1 MIVANVLLVACFL
14 LPAAAAALYHVLL
27 LAARLCGARA
37 VAPAS
42 EEASHS
48 FAIIIPAHNEEQGI
62 VEVIRSCTALD
73 YPAEKYQVFV
83 VADNCSDR
91 TAEVARACGATCLER
106 TDARNA
112 GKGHALQWAFE
123 QILPRGLDAV
133 VVLDADCTVES
144 HALRVFDRC
153 LQEGSRTLQAHYV
166 LSNPD
171 ASPISYVARVGNV
184 LEYEY
189 FYAPK
194 SDLGLAVMLV
204 GTGMVF
210 HRSVLLE
217 FPWRAHSV
225 VEDAE
230 YTLTLAR
237 HGLRVRFV
245 ANVHVVQ
252 AAAERVEQLAVQRAR
267 WASGTWQLGK
277 RSAIG
282 LIANGLLTGRVLLA
296 DAGWTLLI
304 VSRPLVLLHLS
315 LTLVAAALVAWQYPA
330 SASWLYLATG
340 WGLFALYAAYFGF
353 GIAKVGFSARR
364 ASFLLSAPL
373 VLARLAVIAVRSG
386 ISRRAAWIRT
396 PRS

>member
-1 MIVANVLLVACFL
+1 MI
-14 LPAAAAALYHVLL
+14 
-27 LAARLCGARA
+27 
-37 VAPAS
+37 
-42 EEASHS
+42 
-48 FAIIIPAHNEEQGI
+48 
-62 VEVIRSCTALD
+62 
-73 YPAEKYQVFV
+73 
-83 VADNCSDR
+83 
-91 TAEVARACGATCLER
+91 
-106 TDARNA
+106 
-112 GKGHALQWAFE
+112 
-123 QILPRGLDAV
+123 
-133 VVLDADCTVES
+133 VLDADCTVES
-144 HALRVFDRC
+144 HALQVFDQC
-153 LQEGSRTLQAHYV
+153 LREGSRALQAHYV

-171 ASPISYVARVGNV
+171 ASAISYVARVGNV

-217 FPWRAHSV
+217 HPWRAHSV

-277 RSAIG
+277 RSAMG
-282 LIANGLLTGRVLLA
+282 LLAKGLLTGRVLLA

-315 LTLVAAALVAWQYPA
+315 LTLVTALFLAWLFPAPA
-330 SASWLYLATG
+330 SVVFLASGAFLV
-340 WGLFALYAAYFGF
+340 ALYAAYFGF

-373 VLARLAVIAVRSG
+373 VLFRLAVIAVRSG
-386 ISRRAAWIRT
+386 ALRRAAWIRT

>member
-1 MIVANVLLVACFL
+1 MNT
-14 LPAAAAALYHVLL
+14 
-27 LAARLCGARA
+27 
-37 VAPAS
+37 
-42 EEASHS
+42 
-48 FAIIIPAHNEEQGI
+48 FAIVIPAHNEERHI
-62 VEVIRSCTALD
+62 ADVLRSCTGLD
-73 YPAEKYQVFV
+73 YPADKYQVYV

-91 TAEVARACGATCLER
+91 TAEVARTCGATCLER
-106 TDARNA
+106 TDVEYH

-123 QILPRGLDAV
+123 HVLPNGHDAV

-144 HALRVFDRC
+144 HALRVFDQC
-153 LQEGSRTLQAHYV
+153 LQEGSRALQAHYV

-210 HRSVLLE
+210 HRGVLLE
-217 FPWRAHSV
+217 HPWRAHSV

-245 ANVHVVQ
+245 SNVHVVQ

-277 RSAIG
+277 RSVLR
-282 LIANGLLTGRVLLA
+282 LIAKGLLTGRVLLA

-315 LTLVAAALVAWQYPA
+315 LTLVAAVLVTWQFPAPA
-330 SASWLYLATG
+330 SWAFLAAS
-340 WGLFALYAAYFGF
+340 WGLFGLYVLYFGY

-373 VLARLAVIAVRSG
+373 VLGRLAIIAVRSG